1 MDRLVSDSSEE
12 AAIVKILRCIEENYR
27 SASLTEIADSLHY
40 DLSWLSREIKHR
52 TGKIFKELLQEKRL
66 AQAAYYLTHT
76 SLHVDE
82 IGEAVGYSNLSYF
95 HKIFQQRYG
104 TTPKKYR
111 NRQCRSLRN
120 TNPNCRDRKDAL

>member
-1 MDRLVSDSSEE
+1 MVSDRSEE
-12 AAIVKILRCIEENYR
+12 AAIVKILRYIEENYR

-40 DLSWLSREIKHR
+40 DLYWLSREIKHR
-52 TGKIFKELLQEKRL
+52 TGKTFKELLQEKRL

-76 SLHVDE
+76 NLHVDE

-95 HKIFQQRYG
+95 HRIFQQQYG

-111 NRQCRSLRN
+111 NRQ
-120 TNPNCRDRKDAL
+120 D